1 MNEKKKVYL
10 FDFDGTL
17 VDSMPTFGGIIKRVM
32 EESGLEF
39 TDGTLK
45 IVTPLG
51 YRGSAKYFR
60 TLGTCE
66 AEDAL
71 TARMEA
77 YAGVA
82 YENTIPAKE
91 GVCETLR
98 ALKARG
104 ASLNILTASPHVTL
118 DPCLK
123 RIGIW
128 DLFDR
133 VWSCEDFGT
142 VKSNPA
148 LYGMVA
154 DALGV
159 CVGDV
164 IFVDDN
170 VGAVKT
176 ARSAGMIAYGIYD
189 PSSEDYID
197 EMRTASHRYL
207 LRFDELLED

>member
-1 MNEKKKVYL
+1 MTQEKKIYL

-66 AEDAL
+66 DEDAL
-71 TARMEA
+71 TARMEE
-77 YAGVA
+77 YAKEE
-82 YENTIPAKE
+82 YWNTIPAKE

-104 ASLNILTASPHVTL
+104 ASLNVLTASPHVTL

-128 DLFDR
+128 DLFDH
-133 VWSCEDFGT
+133 VWSCEDFLT

-154 DALGV
+154 DALGATV
-159 CVGDV
+159 SEV

-176 ARSAGMIAYGIYD
+176 AKAAGMIAYGIYD

-197 EMRTASHRYL
+197 EMREVSDRYL
-207 LRFDELLED
+207 FTFGELLQD

>member
-1 MNEKKKVYL
+1 MTQEKKIYL

-32 EESGLEF
+32 EENGLEF
-39 TDGTLK
+39 TDTTLK

-51 YRGSAKYFR
+51 YRGSAKYFQSF
-60 TLGTCE
+60 GVP
-66 AEDAL
+66 EDEDTM
-71 TARMEA
+71 TARMEE
-77 YAGVA
+77 YAKEE
-82 YENTIPAKE
+82 YWNTIPAKE

-118 DPCLK
+118 DVCLQ
-123 RIGIW
+123 RLGIW
-128 DLFDR
+128 DLFDH
-133 VWSCEDFGT
+133 VWSCEDFLT

-159 CVGDV
+159 CVSDV

-176 ARSAGMIAYGIYD
+176 AKSAGMIAYGIYD
-189 PSSEDYID
+189 PSSEDDID
-197 EMRTASHRYL
+197 EMREVSDRYL
-207 LRFDELLED
+207 FTFGELLQD